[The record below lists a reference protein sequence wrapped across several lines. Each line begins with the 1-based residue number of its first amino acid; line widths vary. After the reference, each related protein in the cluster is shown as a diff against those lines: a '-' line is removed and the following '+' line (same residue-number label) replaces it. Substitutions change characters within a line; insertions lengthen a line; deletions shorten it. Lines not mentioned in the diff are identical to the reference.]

1 MTSLARLALAGLTAL
16 SAAALPFGAAQA
28 ADMIAVYPTDNGICG
43 YPSVLGTIS
52 NRFDYQVHHVPHLPQ
67 VGIANFYNLHETR
80 YLPETDENPIARRYC
95 AGTVQLTDGSQRPVW
110 YLIEYGMGFA
120 SIGDNVEFCVG
131 GFDRWHVYDGYCR
144 VLQ

>member
-1 MTSLARLALAGLTAL
+1 MKRFSRI
-16 SAAALPFGAAQA
+16 AAACLAAASAVLPLRVAQA
-28 ADMIAVYPTDNGICG
+28 ADFITTYRADPGICG
-43 YPSVLGTIS
+43 YPAVLGRIS
-52 NRFDYQVHHVPHLPQ
+52 NRFGYQVRNVPNLPQ

-80 YLPETDENPIARRYC
+80 YLPQTEENPIARRYC
-95 AGTVQLTDGSQRPVW
+95 AGTVQLSDGSQRPVW
-110 YLIEYGMGFA
+110 YMIEYGMGFA